1 MATQLL
7 FDLLGPEVDDA
18 EEGKATRFIST
29 PNALLT
35 AATLETFLLFS
46 QEIPSQNLGF
56 VDARASSLDLTV
68 AGKDYVIHQT
78 PAVLSSNRAGG
89 TTGAVLWKVTPMFAD
104 WIASPGNP
112 LWRTGVLAP
121 TSYVIE
127 LGCGISGLTGMVLSQ
142 SVSRYVLTDQPYVS
156 KWIDANLA
164 ENAANL
170 SASGA
175 ATTRRR
181 GKGKAAAAPPSGNVT
196 FTPLDWELD
205 EVTSRL
211 TGSDAV
217 KSFDAVIAC
226 DCIYNDALIRP
237 LVQTCVDV
245 CKLRRA
251 SGSAEG
257 ESDQSEEPAICIV
270 AQQLRDPEIFE
281 GWIKEF
287 HRHFRTWRMPESHL
301 SDALRANPGF
311 VIHVGKLRTAPLES
325 HY

>member
-7 FDLLGPEVDDA
+7 FGLLGPEVDDPD
-18 EEGKATRFIST
+18 EGKSPPVSHYYYA
-29 PNALLT
+29 N
-35 AATLETFLLFS
+35 

-68 AGKDYVIHQT
+68 AGKDYVIHQS

-112 LWRTGVLAP
+112 LWKTGVLAP
-121 TSYVIE
+121 TSTVIE
-127 LGCGISGLTGMVLSQ
+127 LGCGISGLTGMVLAQ
-142 SVSRYVLTDQPYVS
+142 SVSRYVLTDQSYVS
-156 KWIDANLA
+156 KWIDTNLA
-164 ENAANL
+164 ENAVNL
-170 SASGA
+170 SAPGT
-175 ATTRRR
+175 ATKRR
-181 GKGKAAAAPPSGNVT
+181 KGRATAAPPSGNVV

-205 EVTSRL
+205 EVTHGL
-211 TGSDAV
+211 TSSDAV
-217 KSFDAVIAC
+217 KSFDVVIAC

-245 CKLRRA
+245 CKLRA
-251 SGSAEG
+251 SAEDEAG
-257 ESDQSEEPAICIV
+257 PRQPREPTLCIV

-287 HRHFRTWRMPESHL
+287 HKHFHTWRISESHL
-301 SDALRANPGF
+301 SDALRANSGF
-311 VIHVGKLRTAPLES
+311 VIHVGILRTTPLEN

>member
-18 EEGKATRFIST
+18 EE
-29 PNALLT
+29 
-35 AATLETFLLFS
+35 ETFLLFS

-89 TTGAVLWKVTPMFAD
+89 TTGAVLWKITPMFAD

-112 LWRTGVLAP
+112 LWKTGVLAP
-121 TSYVIE
+121 TSSVIE

-181 GKGKAAAAPPSGNVT
+181 CKAAAAPPAGNVS

-205 EVTSRL
+205 EVTPRL

-217 KSFDAVIAC
+217 KSFDAVVAC

-237 LVQTCVDV
+237 LVQTCVD
-245 CKLRRA
+245 
-251 SGSAEG
+251 SGQSA
-257 ESDQSEEPAICIV
+257 QEPALCIV

-301 SDALRANPGF
+301 SDALRANAGF
-311 VIHVGKLRTAPLES
+311 VIHVGILRTAPLES

>member
-1 MATQLL
+1 MAIQSL
-7 FDLLGPEVDDA
+7 FDLLGPEVEDA
-18 EEGKATRFIST
+18 DE
-29 PNALLT
+29 
-35 AATLETFLLFS
+35 ETFLLFS

-68 AGKDYVIHQT
+68 AGKDYVIHQS

-112 LWRTGVLAP
+112 LWKTGVLAP
-121 TSYVIE
+121 TSAVIE
-127 LGCGISGLTGMVLSQ
+127 LGCGISGLTGMVLAQ
-142 SVSRYVLTDQPYVS
+142 LVARYVLTDQPYVS
-156 KWIDANLA
+156 KWIDTNLA

-170 SASGA
+170 SAAGA

-181 GKGKAAAAPPSGNVT
+181 GKAAAAAPSGNVA
-196 FTPLDWELD
+196 FAPLDWELD
-205 EVTSRL
+205 EVTARL
-211 TGSDAV
+211 TGSDAI
-217 KSFDAVIAC
+217 KSFDTVIAC

-245 CKLRRA
+245 CKLRRTD
-251 SGSAEG
+251 AEEG
-257 ESDQSEEPAICIV
+257 PQQSQEPAICIV

-281 GWIKEF
+281 GWAKEF
-287 HRHFRTWRMPESHL
+287 HKHFRTWRMPESHL
-301 SDALRANPGF
+301 SDALRGNAGF
-311 VIHVGKLRTAPLES
+311 VIHVGILRTTPLES

>member
-7 FDLLGPEVDDA
+7 FSLLGPEVEDA
-18 EEGKATRFIST
+18 DE
-29 PNALLT
+29 
-35 AATLETFLLFS
+35 ETFLLFS

-56 VDARASSLDLTV
+56 VDARSSSLDLTV
-68 AGKDYVIHQT
+68 AGKDYVIHQS

-104 WIASPGNP
+104 WISSPANP
-112 LWRTGVLAP
+112 LWKTGVLAP
-121 TSYVIE
+121 TSTVIE
-127 LGCGISGLTGMVLSQ
+127 LGCGISGLTGMVLAQ

-156 KWIDANLA
+156 KWIDTNLA
-164 ENAANL
+164 ENSANL
-170 SASGA
+170 SAPGTA
-175 ATTRRR
+175 TRRR
-181 GKGKAAAAPPSGNVT
+181 KGKGAAAPPSGNVA

-205 EVTSRL
+205 EVTSSL

-217 KSFDAVIAC
+217 RSFDVVIAC

-245 CKLRRA
+245 CKLRA
-251 SGSAEG
+251 SADEAAE
-257 ESDQSEEPAICIV
+257 SRQPQKEPTLCIV

-287 HRHFRTWRMPESHL
+287 HRHFHTWRIPESHL
-301 SDALRANPGF
+301 SDALRSNYGF
-311 VIHVGKLRTAPLES
+311 VIHVGILRTTPLES